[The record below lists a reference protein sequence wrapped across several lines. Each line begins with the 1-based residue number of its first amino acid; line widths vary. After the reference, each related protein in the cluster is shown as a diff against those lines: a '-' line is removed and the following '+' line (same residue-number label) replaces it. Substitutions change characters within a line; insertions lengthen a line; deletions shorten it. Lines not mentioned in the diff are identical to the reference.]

1 MGTEPGGHDI
11 VGQPVAEMDQGG
23 QQPVNELEPVLGAC
37 SDPATAGPRGEPVMV
52 LCPPPRPY
60 LGDQVLNHGAGQA
73 RQPSVRHDR
82 STHHEANND
91 HQYSRI
97 RNHARGR

>member
-1 MGTEPGGHDI
+1 MDTEPGGHDV

-37 SDPATAGPRGEPVMV
+37 SDAATAGSRTEPVMV
-52 LCPPPRPY
+52 LCPPPRLQ

-73 RQPSVRHDR
+73 RQPPVRQDR
-82 STHHEANND
+82 STHHDANND
-91 HQYSRI
+91 HQCSRI
-97 RNHARGR
+97 CNHARGR